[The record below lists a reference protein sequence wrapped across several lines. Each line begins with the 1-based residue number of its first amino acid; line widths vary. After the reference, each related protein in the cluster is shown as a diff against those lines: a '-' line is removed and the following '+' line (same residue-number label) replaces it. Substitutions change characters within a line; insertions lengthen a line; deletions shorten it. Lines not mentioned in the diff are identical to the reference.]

1 LLTGTGTGVLVVVG
15 PAGACDVDASSAS
28 AKGIRISTATTAR
41 MLSTFLWRL
50 VVEVTIAG
58 TKVLVGRPGTGASS
72 NLVLG

>member
-1 LLTGTGTGVLVVVG
+1 
-15 PAGACDVDASSAS
+15 
-28 AKGIRISTATTAR
+28 

-58 TKVLVGRPGTGASS
+58 TKVLVGSPGTGASS